1 MPALAVAFS
10 IVCTLLLQVVFEV
23 LLIELLQLSFDGWAK
38 TRVEKNNEMENNNM
52 FLLQVTLLNKIAF
65 IKDFNLIYQD
75 ILEITEFKF
84 ILLLQ
89 PCG

>member
-1 MPALAVAFS
+1 MPALAVALLR
-10 IVCTLLLQVVFEV
+10 VYPLLLQDVFEFM
-23 LLIELLQLSFDGWAK
+23 LIELLQLSFDGCAK
-38 TRVEKNNEMENNNM
+38 TRVEKNNEMENNNT
-52 FLLQVTLLNKIAF
+52 FFLQVTLLNKIAF

>member
-1 MPALAVAFS
+1 MEVRVVA
-10 IVCTLLLQVVFEV
+10 
-23 LLIELLQLSFDGWAK
+23 LLQLSFDGCAK

-52 FLLQVTLLNKIAF
+52 FFLQVTLLNKIAF

-75 ILEITEFKF
+75 ILEITKYKF

-89 PCG
+89 IW